1 MTMDEIAALLRQA
14 DPAQFFATLFVPE
27 EKRAAV
33 MALRAFAA
41 EMARIPLIVSEPGLG
56 EIRFQWWREVV
67 SGERAG
73 EAASHPL
80 AAALCEAI
88 STYRLPVSALD
99 GLIDARVGDLYADP
113 PPSMNDLEGYCGECF
128 SVPYRLAAMIV
139 SPQDS
144 AAIAEVAGHG
154 GVAEGLLDIVA
165 RWPMLLRRSRVMLP
179 QDVMAQFSLTRESVL
194 AGTEPAQV
202 RLALAH
208 MLALAESHRVKAS
221 AALDGLKAEE
231 APAFLPLALLAP
243 FTTRVRR
250 AMPDAVASLPQWRVQ
265 FELWR
270 ASRRSVRT
278 LF

>member
-1 MTMDEIAALLRQA
+1 MDEIAALLRQA

-27 EKRAAV
+27 DKRAAV

-56 EIRFQWWREVV
+56 EIRFQWWREVL

-80 AAALCEAI
+80 AAAVRETITL
-88 STYRLPVSALD
+88 YRLPVSALE

-128 SVPYRLAAMIV
+128 SVPYRLAAMIL
-139 SPQDS
+139 SPEQSKGVAD
-144 AAIAEVAGHG
+144 VAGHG
-154 GVAEGLLDIVA
+154 GVAEGLLDSVA
-165 RWPMLLRRSRVMLP
+165 RWPSLLRRSRVMLP

-202 RLALAH
+202 RLALEH
-208 MLALAESHRVKAS
+208 MLALAESHRMKAS
-221 AALDGLKAEE
+221 AALHGLKSDE
-231 APAFLPLALLAP
+231 ASALLPLALLAP
-243 FTTRVRR
+243 FTTRIRR

-270 ASRRSVRT
+270 ASRRGVGK